1 MNGPLNK
8 VNLSICVEHNW
19 TTASLV
25 FSLICIDVL
34 LIFWVQ
40 VNGQIT
46 LSVNLQLISN
56 FHFHFSV
63 YNWDGMLPNY
73 QLTTYTS
80 FKMTSS
86 TILLFTLMISASLM
100 MAQAASVQGDLT
112 DQPNMRFLIQRI
124 QDKFLSNDS
133 LKGLILSLL
142 EWISSVLV
150 EVLLRWTGFT
160 PGLRSYRT
168 IGVIPTNKKLNII
181 KFCC

>member
-1 MNGPLNK
+1 
-8 VNLSICVEHNW
+8 
-19 TTASLV
+19 
-25 FSLICIDVL
+25 
-34 LIFWVQ
+34 
-40 VNGQIT
+40 
-46 LSVNLQLISN
+46 
-56 FHFHFSV
+56 
-63 YNWDGMLPNY
+63 MLPNY

-150 EVLLRWTGFT
+150 EVLLR
-160 PGLRSYRT
+160 
-168 IGVIPTNKKLNII
+168 
-181 KFCC
+181 